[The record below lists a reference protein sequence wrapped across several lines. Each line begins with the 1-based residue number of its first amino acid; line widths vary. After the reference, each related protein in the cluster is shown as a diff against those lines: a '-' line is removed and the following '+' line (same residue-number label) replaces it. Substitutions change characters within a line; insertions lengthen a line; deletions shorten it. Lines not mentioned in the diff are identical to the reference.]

1 MEEQEIKNDPILAV
15 VAEQLRKSK
24 AELVSD
30 IENHLSALLG
40 MDVNQAFEK
49 VASTQQIRGGAMNI
63 DRAHKSALVL
73 IAHALSLIT
82 SQSKN

>member
-1 MEEQEIKNDPILAV
+1 MEEQAIKNDPILAI

-30 IENHLSALLG
+30 IENHLSELLG
-40 MDVNQAFEK
+40 MDVKQAFEK

-73 IAHALSLIT
+73 IAHALSLVN
-82 SQSKN
+82 SQSQN